1 MRNTNIELYL
11 KYSNNQQGYEK
22 IYQRSF
28 NELLQEIEAEMAILT
43 LKELLEI
50 YIYYSKPNRLKNNYM
65 NNLLILIYEV
75 ITERLSQ
82 FKSIDIVDNYVELCN
97 SIIALN
103 DNIQSY
109 QNIIQVRTYN
119 LEDNFFISNQAIRSH
134 KSIEKF
140 IKNYQEEI
148 ETFKDT
154 LDISK
159 SSNNYLEK
167 LKLNIQDYLDSLINN
182 LTEEEKKELI
192 QEINK
197 RIDVHSRKLLYQKR
211 LLSNRK
217 VFDIEM
223 RLSNIDP
230 SNIQDKFDFSN
241 LNNRLTIYEDY
252 RNKLINKTKK
262 SGI

>member
-82 FKSIDIVDNYVELCN
+82 FKSIDVVDNYVELCN

-241 LNNRLTIYEDY
+241 LKNRLIIYEDY

>member
-11 KYSNNQQGYEK
+11 KYSNNHQGYEE

-28 NELLQEIEAEMAILT
+28 NELLQEIELEFSILS
-43 LKELLEI
+43 LKELMEI
-50 YIYYSKPNRLKNNYM
+50 YLYYSKPNRLKKNYM
-65 NNLLILIYEV
+65 NNLLILIYEI

-82 FKSIDIVDNYVELCN
+82 FNPIDVVDNYVELCN

-119 LEDNFFISNQAIRSH
+119 IEDDFFINNQAMRSH

-148 ETFKDT
+148 ESFKDI
-154 LDISK
+154 LDVSK

-197 RIDVHSRKLLYQKR
+197 RIDVHSQKLLYQKR

-241 LNNRLTIYEDY
+241 LKNRLTIYEDY

>member
-11 KYSNNQQGYEK
+11 KYSNNQQGYEE

-28 NELLQEIEAEMAILT
+28 NELLQEIELEFSILS
-43 LKELLEI
+43 LKELMEI
-50 YIYYSKPNRLKNNYM
+50 YLYYSKPNRLKKNYM
-65 NNLLILIYEV
+65 NNLLILIYEI

-82 FKSIDIVDNYVELCN
+82 FKSIDVVDNYVELCN

-119 LEDNFFISNQAIRSH
+119 LEDDFFLSNQATRSH

-148 ETFKDT
+148 ETFKDI
-154 LDISK
+154 LDVAK

-167 LKLNIQDYLDSLINN
+167 LKLNIQDYLDSLVNN

-197 RIDVHSRKLLYQKR
+197 RIDVHSQKLLYQKR

-223 RLSNIDP
+223 RLSNIDT
-230 SNIQDKFDFSN
+230 SNIQEKFDFSSSKN
-241 LNNRLTIYEDY
+241 KLAVYEDC

>member
-1 MRNTNIELYL
+1 MHNTNIELYL

-82 FKSIDIVDNYVELCN
+82 FKSIDVVDNYVELCN

-241 LNNRLTIYEDY
+241 LKNRLIIYEDY

>member
-11 KYSNNQQGYEK
+11 KYSNNQQGYEE

-28 NELLQEIEAEMAILT
+28 NELLQEIELEFSILS
-43 LKELLEI
+43 LKELMEI
-50 YIYYSKPNRLKNNYM
+50 YLYYSKPNRLKKNYM
-65 NNLLILIYEV
+65 NNLLILIYEI

-82 FKSIDIVDNYVELCN
+82 FKSIDVVDNYVELCN

-119 LEDNFFISNQAIRSH
+119 LEDDFFLSNQATRSH

-148 ETFKDT
+148 ETFKDI
-154 LDISK
+154 LDVAK

-167 LKLNIQDYLDSLINN
+167 LKLNIQDYLDSLVNN

-197 RIDVHSRKLLYQKR
+197 RIDVHSQKLLYQKR
-211 LLSNRK
+211 LLSNKK

-223 RLSNIDP
+223 RLSNIDT
-230 SNIQDKFDFSN
+230 SNIQEKFDFSSSKN
-241 LNNRLTIYEDY
+241 KLAVYEDC

>member
-11 KYSNNQQGYEK
+11 KYSNNQQGYEE

-28 NELLQEIEAEMAILT
+28 NELLQEIELEFSILS
-43 LKELLEI
+43 LKELMEI
-50 YIYYSKPNRLKNNYM
+50 YLYYSKPNRLKNNYM
-65 NNLLILIYEV
+65 NNLLILVYEV

-82 FKSIDIVDNYVELCN
+82 FNPIDVVDNYVELCN

-197 RIDVHSRKLLYQKR
+197 RIDVHSQKLLYQKR

-241 LNNRLTIYEDY
+241 LKNRLTIYEDY

>member
-11 KYSNNQQGYEK
+11 KYSNNQQGYEE

-28 NELLQEIEAEMAILT
+28 NELLQEIELEFSILS
-43 LKELLEI
+43 LKELMEI
-50 YIYYSKPNRLKNNYM
+50 YLYYSKPNRLKKNYM
-65 NNLLILIYEV
+65 NNLLILIYEI

-82 FKSIDIVDNYVELCN
+82 FKSIDVVDNYVELCN

-119 LEDNFFISNQAIRSH
+119 LEDDFFLSNQATRSH

-148 ETFKDT
+148 ETFKDI
-154 LDISK
+154 LDVAK

-167 LKLNIQDYLDSLINN
+167 LKLNIQDYLDSLVNN

-197 RIDVHSRKLLYQKR
+197 RIDVHSQKLLYQKR

-223 RLSNIDP
+223 RLSNIDT
-230 SNIQDKFDFSN
+230 SNIQEKFDFSSSKN
-241 LNNRLTIYEDY
+241 KLAVYEDC
-252 RNKLINKTKK
+252 RNKLTNKTKK